1 LSLFLHSSHHEC
13 VFGEDTEEAEAQ
25 EQSEQGSQE
34 ASDNPF
40 SGVPNPFSGP
50 SRKATYVAD
59 SVDGLE
65 VICFLET
72 DEEGETDLVVWM
84 INRYERVVILERNIN
99 VHIEAEE
106 DPNRNWIP
114 AFGSGYGDGI
124 QALGPRFFRDLRP
137 TRLEHPCMC
146 CMSIRQF
153 SCEANAENIRRI
165 LDEWFHIKVSLSANN
180 LHQTDDEGHF
190 VAESVEV
197 EGRLLE
203 KEPEMTF
210 VEEETEESPLQVE
223 ALEE

>member
-1 LSLFLHSSHHEC
+1 MEFTHCFHQGIPLRRVLTLTSFIICLSLFLHSSHHEC

-165 LDEWFHIKVSLSANN
+165 LDE
-180 LHQTDDEGHF
+180 
-190 VAESVEV
+190 
-197 EGRLLE
+197 
-203 KEPEMTF
+203 
-210 VEEETEESPLQVE
+210 
-223 ALEE
+223 